1 MAWCLSVIGS
11 TDTVQEGHEP
21 CWHQSCDG
29 QGLMASPQLPN
40 VWSSQHPLR
49 PLTIIV
55 KKQLPA
61 VKVSG
66 LVADCSDVGD
76 ARAHAKSGKFDSMQI
91 SGRAASCQWSGGRAL
106 IAEVP
111 LFFRSR
117 QLLPD
122 ADERAQ
128 SACSLLP
135 PAEAARML
143 RAALARSIA
152 DVLVR
157 RRSSAPGSLTLRI
170 SKPSTSTTFN
180 FDDIDW
186 LEPTPI
192 DWPGHGSRG
201 RKSI

>member
-1 MAWCLSVIGS
+1 MIGS

-29 QGLMASPQLPN
+29 QGLMASPQLPS

-66 LVADCSDVGD
+66 LVADCSVGD
-76 ARAHAKSGKFDSMQI
+76 ARAHAKSGKFGSMQI

-143 RAALARSIA
+143 RAALALRWPTSK
-152 DVLVR
+152 LCT
-157 RRSSAPGSLTLRI
+157 SSLTLRI

-186 LEPTPI
+186 PEPTPI

>member
-29 QGLMASPQLPN
+29 QGLMASPQLPS

-66 LVADCSDVGD
+66 LVADCSVGD
-76 ARAHAKSGKFDSMQI
+76 ARAHAKSGKFGSMQI

-143 RAALARSIA
+143 RAALALRWPTSK
-152 DVLVR
+152 LCT
-157 RRSSAPGSLTLRI
+157 SSLTLRI

-186 LEPTPI
+186 PEPTPI